1 MSEIQSKIITT
12 IPQIKTKKKEKA
24 IKRNIFIFFKISH
37 CLQRITF
44 IVIFE
49 LQSTNPA
56 PGQTI
61 MRNIAQR
68 HKIILIELEKEGY
81 VRVRDLSER
90 LGVSEVTIRKD
101 LKDLEERRLL
111 IRTHGSASPVGSL
124 TIDRHIDEK
133 EKVQVKEKTRI
144 AEAASRLLEKNDR
157 IIIAS
162 GTTVLAFAQHIT
174 ITDPITVITP
184 SVKVSLILSYKSNID
199 IIQLGGALRKSS
211 ASVIGPYAESLLT
224 EMMCSKLFIGIDG
237 LDLDGG
243 LTTSNIAEAHLNH
256 YMLNA
261 AQEVIVLADSTKFG
275 KRGFGKICNINKVH
289 RIITD
294 RNAPANFIQIIRE
307 KGIEVTL
314 V

>member
-1 MSEIQSKIITT
+1 
-12 IPQIKTKKKEKA
+12 
-24 IKRNIFIFFKISH
+24 
-37 CLQRITF
+37 
-44 IVIFE
+44 
-49 LQSTNPA
+49 
-56 PGQTI
+56 

-68 HKIILIELEKEGY
+68 HKIILAELEKEGY
-81 VRVRDLSER
+81 VRVHDLSLR

-101 LKDLEERRLL
+101 LKDLEERRML
-111 IRTHGSASPVGSL
+111 IRSHGSAGQVSAL

-133 EKVQVKEKTRI
+133 EKVQVNEKTRI
-144 AEAASRLLEKNDR
+144 AEAANRMLVKNDR

-162 GTTVLAFAQHIT
+162 GTTLLAFAQHIT
-174 ITDPITVITP
+174 ITEPITVITP
-184 SVKVSLILSYKSNID
+184 SVKVSLILSYKPNID
-199 IIQLGGALRKSS
+199 IIQLGGSLRKSS

-237 LDLDGG
+237 LDLDHG

-256 YMLNA
+256 YMINA

-275 KRGFGKICNINKVH
+275 KRGFGKICNLNKVH
-289 RIITD
+289 HIITD
-294 RNAPANFIQIIRE
+294 RNAPGNFIQIIRE

>member
-275 KRGFGKICNINKVH
+275 KRGFGKICNLNKVH